1 MLFLRNFNCVRT
13 HNSFFIAIFAA
24 IKQKTAS
31 EFFPFQGNQKRL
43 FNHVVTNHDRENQNQ
58 RHRRAFRRFGG
69 HC

>member
-43 FNHVVTNHDRENQNQ
+43 FNM
-58 RHRRAFRRFGG
+58 
-69 HC
+69 